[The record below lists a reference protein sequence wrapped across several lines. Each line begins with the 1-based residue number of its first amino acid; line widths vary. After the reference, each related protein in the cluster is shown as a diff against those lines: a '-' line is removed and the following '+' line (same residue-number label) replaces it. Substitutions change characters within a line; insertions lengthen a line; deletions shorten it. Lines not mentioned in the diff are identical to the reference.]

1 VAKTDS
7 TTLRVTCSVG
17 ERRRWPVPDGRRR
30 AGAATPAVPGFT
42 LPARPGRAEL
52 DPLLTEHDPR
62 RLIVAGS
69 DADLAAVLVRL
80 LRTDRLHVEVA
91 FLPAGRSAAA
101 TAWALPTGRRAAEL
115 AATAPATAV
124 PLIRD
129 DGGGVLVGRGE
140 FRGIRGECYCDEVL
154 VLRGTAP
161 WLVVT
166 PGPDGLAVR
175 AGRRRRRP
183 DGRTRPVPPTAPA
196 GRGSARGRAVQVGCE
211 PATVVLD
218 GVPHP
223 RPVRRWSWY
232 RHTTDWLLVR

>member
-1 VAKTDS
+1 VARTDF
-7 TTLRVTCSVG
+7 TALQLIFPVAQRQRRLR
-17 ERRRWPVPDGRRR
+17 PLA
-30 AGAATPAVPGFT
+30 AGAPDVPSFP
-42 LPARPGRAEL
+42 LPARAGRAEL
-52 DPLLTEHDPR
+52 DPVLAEHDPR
-62 RLIVAGS
+62 RLIVVGT

-80 LRTDRLHVEVA
+80 LRTDRLQVEVA
-91 FLPAGRSAAA
+91 FLPTGRSAAA
-101 TAWALPTGRRAAEL
+101 AAWGLPTGARAIDL
-115 AATAPATAV
+115 ATDAPASAV

-129 DGGGVLVGRGE
+129 DGGGVLVGSGE
-140 FRGIRGECYCDEVL
+140 FRGLRGECYCDEVL
-154 VLRGTAP
+154 VLRGNAA

-175 AGRRRRRP
+175 AGRRHRRP

-196 GRGSARGRAVQVGCE
+196 GHGSALGRAVQVGCE

-232 RHTTDWLLVR
+232 RHTTDWLLVRP